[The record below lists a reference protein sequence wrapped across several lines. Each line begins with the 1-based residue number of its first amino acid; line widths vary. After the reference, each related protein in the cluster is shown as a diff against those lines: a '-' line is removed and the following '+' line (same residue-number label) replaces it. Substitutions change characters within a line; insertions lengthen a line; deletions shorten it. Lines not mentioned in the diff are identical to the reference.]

1 VLNRLSKP
9 LALQRLND
17 DNELGRNDM
26 QVNMGTLD
34 KWIRAALVVVLLGVG
49 FVVGNWIQWVFYG
62 FAVMLTVTIFT
73 GFCGIY
79 RLFGIQTC
87 PLKK

>member
-1 VLNRLSKP
+1 VLYRLSKP
-9 LALQRLND
+9 LALQHLND
-17 DNELGRNDM
+17 DNELGGNDM

-49 FVVGNWIQWVFYG
+49 FVVENWIQWVFYG

>member
-1 VLNRLSKP
+1 
-9 LALQRLND
+9 
-17 DNELGRNDM
+17 M

>member
-1 VLNRLSKP
+1 VLYRLSKP
-9 LALQRLND
+9 LALQHLND
-17 DNELGRNDM
+17 DNELGGNDM

>member
-1 VLNRLSKP
+1 
-9 LALQRLND
+9 
-17 DNELGRNDM
+17 M

-49 FVVGNWIQWVFYG
+49 FVVENWIQWVFYG

-87 PLKK
+87 SLKK

>member
-1 VLNRLSKP
+1 
-9 LALQRLND
+9 
-17 DNELGRNDM
+17 M

-34 KWIRAALVVVLLGVG
+34 KWIRAVLVVILVGVG
-49 FVVGNWIQWVFYG
+49 LFVEDWYQWVFYG
-62 FAVMLTVTIFT
+62 FAAMLTVTIFT